1 MHITCRSLKRNKAV
15 KFRDFL
21 YQNVSRKIVGEI
33 RKRWIFLWVINVTKR
48 KLILTKL
55 YENGN
60 KYILY
65 IFTAYK

>member
-1 MHITCRSLKRNKAV
+1 MGYKR
-15 KFRDFL
+15 D
-21 YQNVSRKIVGEI
+21 E
-33 RKRWIFLWVINVTKR
+33 TR